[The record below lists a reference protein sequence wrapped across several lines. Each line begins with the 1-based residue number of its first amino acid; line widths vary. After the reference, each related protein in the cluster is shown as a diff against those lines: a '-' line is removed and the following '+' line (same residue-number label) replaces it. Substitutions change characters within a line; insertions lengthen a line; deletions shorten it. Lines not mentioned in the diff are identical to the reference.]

1 MTCRIRIS
9 IAAPLIFLF
18 ACTLFAQTPSP
29 GMDPQSKE
37 APAAKRWS
45 MPPMPK
51 KGVCPLPILPALPA
65 YENTTFFAQNDV
77 PHGKV
82 EQANYKTFSGADKR
96 VHVYLPPGYEKNANT
111 RYPVLYLNHGGGDDD
126 SKWTSTDLRA
136 GGNAQ
141 LILDNLIAA
150 GKARPMIVVMPNTRN
165 CASATPSAPGK
176 DDACT
181 QEYLQN
187 IIPYIDSHYRTK
199 ADRANRALAGLS
211 MGGFVVMHTGM
222 PHLDTFSELYVY
234 SSGHTNDAGL
244 KQFAENFGPLLKDPK
259 TNDLFRVPYYMAAGE
274 TDIALQ
280 NGQKVMALF
289 NQNGIRNFWVLS
301 SGGHEWAN
309 WRRYLYQTAQI
320 MFPECPGN

>member
-18 ACTLFAQTPSP
+18 ACTLFAQTPPP
-29 GMDPQSKE
+29 GMDSQSKE

-45 MPPMPK
+45 MPSMPK

-141 LILDNLIAA
+141 FILDNLIGA
-150 GKARPMIVVMPNTRN
+150 GKAKPMIVVMPNTRD
-165 CASATPSAPGK
+165 CM
-176 DDACT
+176 
-181 QEYLQN
+181 Q
-187 IIPYIDSHYRTK
+187 
-199 ADRANRALAGLS
+199 
-211 MGGFVVMHTGM
+211 
-222 PHLDTFSELYVY
+222 
-234 SSGHTNDAGL
+234 
-244 KQFAENFGPLLKDPK
+244 
-259 TNDLFRVPYYMAAGE
+259 
-274 TDIALQ
+274 
-280 NGQKVMALF
+280 
-289 NQNGIRNFWVLS
+289 
-301 SGGHEWAN
+301 
-309 WRRYLYQTAQI
+309 
-320 MFPECPGN
+320 